1 MRLELPASLPPV
13 VGNQAQLTQAI
24 INLVMNAFEAIG
36 DNDGYRPEI
45 EIGAR
50 QDESG
55 RVHVTVR
62 DSGRAIGPEIMPRL
76 FEPLFTTNHR
86 AWDWVWRSCA
96 R

>member
-1 MRLELPASLPPV
+1 
-13 VGNQAQLTQAI
+13 
-24 INLVMNAFEAIG
+24 MNAFEAIG